1 MVMWNLGGFHMTDED
16 FDMSDE
22 DIDAALKIL
31 GRRAEHYRHLK
42 NAGLPLTPVEER
54 SLERWDSYSA
64 RVNERVQKE
73 LHVRDRFS
81 AKYESRRE

>member
-1 MVMWNLGGFHMTDED
+1 MTDED

-54 SLERWDSYSA
+54 SLEWWDSYNA
-64 RVNERVQKE
+64 RVNDRVQKE
-73 LHVRDRFS
+73 IHVGDQLS
-81 AKYESRRE
+81 AKSEARR